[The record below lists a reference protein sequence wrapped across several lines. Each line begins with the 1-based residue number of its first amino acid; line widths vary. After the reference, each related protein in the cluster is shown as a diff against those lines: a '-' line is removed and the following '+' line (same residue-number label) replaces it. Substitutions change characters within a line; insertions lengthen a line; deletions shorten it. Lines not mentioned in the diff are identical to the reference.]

1 MTQPYSPMFL
11 SPRVYSS
18 PRWRP
23 IRWIADPGRDVTP
36 EIREALVG
44 SLFGTLSIFYGGMLN
59 TVLVAVVITL
69 HMRTAPF
76 YGWLGIEVAICVAR
90 IVVMTI
96 ARRAGLARQP
106 TPTDIHIALALAW
119 AGSVGLGTYFC
130 VTRGDWLSAA
140 MACLSAAAMCGGIC
154 FRNYGAPRMTT
165 LMILLSLGPTCVGA
179 IVVGEPLFLLTLLQ
193 LPVYVVSMSSASF
206 RMNAMVVATM
216 RSERE
221 NAHRARHDSLTGLLN
236 RASLIAEIREA
247 SAARMAAGRYLT
259 LLYLDLDGFK
269 PVNDSYGHGCGDELL
284 VRVGARLRDAV
295 PGRGQVYRIG
305 GDEFVIMLRNESRE
319 SVQAL
324 AQQLLRE
331 IGEGYELSGGLQVR
345 LGVSIGI
352 AHVRPEGQN
361 ADAILN
367 MADRALYMAKAQGK
381 GRYEFAA
388 AEHETAAGSH

>member
-18 PRWRP
+18 PRWRLT
-23 IRWIADPGRDVTP
+23 RWIADPGRDVTP

-59 TVLVAVVITL
+59 TVLVALVISL
-69 HMRTAPF
+69 HMRMTPF
-76 YGWLGIEVAICVAR
+76 YAWLALEIAICSTR
-90 IVVMTI
+90 IVVMAI
-96 ARRAGLARQP
+96 ARRAGLARQE
-106 TPTDIHIALALAW
+106 TPTDLHILLALAW
-119 AGSVGLGTYFC
+119 AGSVGVGTYLC
-130 VTRGDWLSAA
+130 VTRGDWLSAT

-165 LMILLSLGPTCVGA
+165 LMILCSLGPTCVGA
-179 IVVGEPLFLLTLLQ
+179 IVAGEPLFLLTLLQ

-236 RASLIAEIREA
+236 RSSLIAEIREA
-247 SAARMAAGRYLT
+247 SAARMAAGRFLT

-269 PVNDSYGHGCGDELL
+269 PINDSYGHGCGDELL
-284 VRVGARLRDAV
+284 TRVGERLRDAV
-295 PGRGQVYRIG
+295 PGRGLVYRIG
-305 GDEFVIMLRNESRE
+305 GDEFVIMLRNESRD

-331 IGEGYELSGGLQVR
+331 VSAPYVLSGGLHVR

-352 AHVRPEGQN
+352 AHVRPEGHS

-367 MADRALYMAKAQGK
+367 MADRALYMAKAEGK
-381 GRYEFAA
+381 GRYHFAP
-388 AEHETAAGSH
+388 AEHE